1 MSLCLLSALTLCITQ
16 CSELASALHLK
27 FCLPD
32 FVTLGLAQHFHL
44 YQSFFFYY
52 FYFLWLLCCLFIF
65 FCLFLRTFTISTAAQ
80 FSVFLNILVIW
91 LCLCKR
97 CKECVLHCPDFPRF
111 LIFFFYLLGSWFC
124 TVRMQGVRS
133 QSWDRAATS
142 IPSEG
147 LHLLTRS
154 NLTAFHI
161 TATLKDK
168 IEEAFYKQLVKIS
181 WLQALV
187 FPGGFQPPKH
197 VVWRQHSSVQA
208 IQETSWLLKGIF

>member
-1 MSLCLLSALTLCITQ
+1 MPAVCFNSLHNPVFWTCISPTPEVLSPRLCHTW
-16 CSELASALHLK
+16 
-27 FCLPD
+27 
-32 FVTLGLAQHFHL
+32 LGSTF
-44 YQSFFFYY
+44 SFIPIFFFIL
-52 FYFLWLLCCLFIF
+52 FLFFMTAVLFVYF